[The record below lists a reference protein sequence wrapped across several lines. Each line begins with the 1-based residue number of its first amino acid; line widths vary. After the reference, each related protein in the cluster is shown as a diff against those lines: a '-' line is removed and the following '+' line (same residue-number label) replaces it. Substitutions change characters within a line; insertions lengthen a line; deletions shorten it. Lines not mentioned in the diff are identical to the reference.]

1 MAILDEKDVCVR
13 YRYKVSELYILF
25 KDKEHKLPSER
36 LTQII
41 ITNDYLDNLFPIVQC
56 KFSLESSIYYKMIS
70 EKDTVRIKIRIQK
83 YYTKEGKT
91 KKSLYSDYINTTFS
105 LILDDSDEDTEEE
118 LRKLEY
124 PKGDEN
130 ELNAMANDIELY
142 LFKAA
147 LIKATKRTINNIHK
161 NVTVSDEIAD
171 IATQLSLKNTLLMS
185 KADNI
190 TEYDEIIIP
199 PLKAALA
206 LAYLDSFYGIHKTGS
221 IVYFGLD
228 HEYIIKYEGK
238 CSAYKDGENTTTSII
253 IPKGGSTISNTVS
266 SVLKNDDKKKY
277 YLIADYKSL
286 SITNQSISDSVLN
299 GTEVQ
304 IIDSI
309 SGEITNSSTDNSVNK
324 TTIKNNGK
332 NKYYKNIFKTQSS
345 SNDVVLSVGLGD
357 IDLESLTP
365 NKKFVFLFEDT
376 KLAKKYKGTYILCK
390 TEIGLIRDGADM
402 RTTVQAV
409 FRKA

>member
-36 LTQII
+36 LTEII
-41 ITNDYLDNLFPIVQC
+41 ITNDYLDNLFPIVKC
-56 KFSLESSIYYKMIS
+56 KFSLESSLYYKMIS
-70 EKDTVRIKIRIQK
+70 EKDSVRIKIRIQK

-105 LILDDSDEDTEEE
+105 LILDDNDEDTEEE
-118 LRKLEY
+118 LRKLQY

-130 ELNAMANDIELY
+130 QLNAIANDVELY

-147 LIKATKRTINNIHK
+147 LIKATKRMINNIHK
-161 NVTVSDEIAD
+161 KVTVSDEIAD
-171 IATQLSLKNTLLMS
+171 IATQLSLKNSLLMS

-228 HEYIIKYEGK
+228 QGYIIKYEGK
-238 CSAYKDGENTTTSII
+238 CSAYRDGEITTTSII

-266 SVLKNDDKKKY
+266 SVLKHDDKKKY

-286 SITNQSISDSVLN
+286 SVTNQSISSSVLN
-299 GTEVQ
+299 GTY
-304 IIDSI
+304 SR
-309 SGEITNSSTDNSVNK
+309 N
-324 TTIKNNGK
+324 
-332 NKYYKNIFKTQSS
+332 
-345 SNDVVLSVGLGD
+345 LSPSRF
-357 IDLESLTP
+357 I
-365 NKKFVFLFEDT
+365 KKFNI
-376 KLAKKYKGTYILCK
+376 IL
-390 TEIGLIRDGADM
+390 GL
-402 RTTVQAV
+402 TSLL
-409 FRKA
+409 KEK

>member
-36 LTQII
+36 LTEII
-41 ITNDYLDNLFPIVQC
+41 ITNDYLDNLFPIVKC
-56 KFSLESSIYYKMIS
+56 KFSLESSMYYKMIS
-70 EKDTVRIKIRIQK
+70 EKDTVRIKIKIQK
-83 YYTKEGKT
+83 YYTKEGDNE
-91 KKSLYSDYINTTFS
+91 KSLYSNYINTTFS
-105 LILDDSDEDTEEE
+105 LILDDNDEDTEED

-161 NVTVSDEIAD
+161 KVTVSDEIAD

-206 LAYLDSFYGIHKTGS
+206 IAYLDSFYGIHKTGS
-221 IVYFGLD
+221 IIYFGLD
-228 HEYIIKYEGK
+228 QEYIIKYEGS
-238 CSAYKDGENTTTSII
+238 CSAYKDGEITITSII
-253 IPKGGSTISNTVS
+253 IPEGGSTISNTVS
-266 SVLKNDDKKKY
+266 SVLKHDDKRKY

-299 GTEVQ
+299 GSEVQ
-304 IIDSI
+304 IIDSS

-324 TTIKNNGK
+324 TTIKNKGK

-345 SNDVVLSVGLGD
+345 SNDVVLNIGLSD
-357 IDLESLTP
+357 IDLDSLTP

>member
-36 LTQII
+36 LTEII
-41 ITNDYLDNLFPIVQC
+41 ITNDYLDNLFPIVKC
-56 KFSLESSIYYKMIS
+56 KFSLESSLYYKMIS
-70 EKDTVRIKIRIQK
+70 EKDSVRIKIRIQK

-105 LILDDSDEDTEEE
+105 LILDDNDEDTEEE
-118 LRKLEY
+118 LRKLQY

-130 ELNAMANDIELY
+130 QLNAIANDVELY

-147 LIKATKRTINNIHK
+147 LIKATKRMINNIHK
-161 NVTVSDEIAD
+161 KVTVSDEIAD
-171 IATQLSLKNTLLMS
+171 IATQLSLKNSLLMS

-228 HEYIIKYEGK
+228 QGYIIKYEGK
-238 CSAYKDGENTTTSII
+238 CSAYRDGEITTTSII

-266 SVLKNDDKKKY
+266 SVLKHDDKKKY

-286 SITNQSISDSVLN
+286 SVTNQSISSSVLN

-304 IIDSI
+304 IIDSN
-309 SGEITNSSTDNSVNK
+309 SGEITNSSTDKSVNK
-324 TTIKNNGK
+324 TTIKNSGK
-332 NKYYKNIFKTQSS
+332 NKFYKNIFKTQSS
-345 SNDVVLSVGLGD
+345 SNDVVLSIGLGD
-357 IDLESLTP
+357 IDLDSLSP